1 MGESFNDRPT
11 GGIRQSRKCCIQPI
25 HYQMVVDFL
34 LMSSMNFLIRDG
46 CSPRRPASGG
56 GRDTLLGMRSLGKWK
71 LLGAFLLVGFGAAL
85 VVTSGLVEFHDEIL
99 EASFGHWDQ
108 AIQSWVHGLARP
120 MLTQVMLGLSWI
132 GSTLVLVPAVAL
144 AAGLLW
150 WRGMKDD
157 AVLVAAAALG
167 GVALNEV
174 MKLYFK
180 RLRPDVPWA
189 FVHENSFSFPS
200 GHSVMAMVLY
210 GVIVY
215 KTQDKLRSR
224 WAKAALVVGALL
236 MVAGI
241 GVSRVYL
248 GVHYPSDVAAGY
260 FVGAVWLA
268 AVVGSDVWVEG

>member
-1 MGESFNDRPT
+1 MNLMHPL
-11 GGIRQSRKCCIQPI
+11 RK
-25 HYQMVVDFL
+25 
-34 LMSSMNFLIRDG
+34 
-46 CSPRRPASGG
+46 RRLA
-56 GRDTLLGMRSLGKWK
+56 
-71 LLGAFLLVGFGAAL
+71 GALLLVGFTAAL
-85 VVTSGLVEFHDEIL
+85 VVTAGLVELHDEIL
-99 EASFGHWDQ
+99 EASFRQGDR
-108 AIQSWVHGLARP
+108 AIQSWMHRLATP

-132 GSTLVLVPAVAL
+132 GSPYALVPAVAL

-150 WRGMKDD
+150 WRRMKDD
-157 AVLVAAAALG
+157 AVLVIAAALG

-180 RLRPDVPWA
+180 RLRPDVAWA

-200 GHSVMAMVLY
+200 GHSVLAMVMY

-215 KTQDKLRSR
+215 KAQNKLRSL
-224 WAKAALVVGALL
+224 WAKVALQVGALL
-236 MVAGI
+236 MVVGI

-268 AVVGSDVWVEG
+268 AVVVSDLCVQGRQQD